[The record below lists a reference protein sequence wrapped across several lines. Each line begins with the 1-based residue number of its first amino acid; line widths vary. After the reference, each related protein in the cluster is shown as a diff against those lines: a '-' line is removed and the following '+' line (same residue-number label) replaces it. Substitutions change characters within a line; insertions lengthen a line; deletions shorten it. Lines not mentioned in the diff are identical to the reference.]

1 MILKV
6 HPSNYR
12 IEGFHEEVSA
22 AELSALAHEHGLLL
36 YEDQARALCLQMRCS
51 SMLGRSP
58 RPPRFAPAL
67 TSSRARATSCSAP
80 RKRALFSVAPGNRR
94 LCLASAYARA
104 SPRQA
109 HARGARGHFAP
120 VCDRIRYSAS
130 GDPGAQHAFRRAAP
144 LERQAKRC
152 MTACCA
158 SFASLSVRR
167 RWSCRLSRACLL
179 RAAVRCDRR
188 APNFLRCRLSRRWA
202 SIRRWPKAR
211 YGTGARYAG
220 CDARAARPGAF

>member
-1 MILKV
+1 MLTD
-6 HPSNYR
+6 
-12 IEGFHEEVSA
+12 EVLVDA
-22 AELSALAHEHGLLL
+22 GEK
-36 YEDQARALCLQMRCS
+36 
-51 SMLGRSP
+51 P
-58 RPPRFAPAL
+58 RLPRFAPAL

-202 SIRRWPKAR
+202 SIRRWLKRAMVQEPDTPVVTRVRHDQVLFDVRTLLRDTDLDLCASALADAVR
-211 YGTGARYAG
+211 AG
-220 CDARAARPGAF
+220 LRR